1 MKQYHILT
9 LGCQMNI
16 SDSEKIEAILSDF
29 GIKKTNEKSADLI
42 IVNCCSVRQKPIDR
56 IWGKLKVWTRIN
68 PKAKKIL
75 TGCVLEKDLKKMSQK
90 FDFYFNIEN
99 ITSFVQWLEN
109 NFAPLNYDKLIK
121 INYLEIETKSTN
133 KEIALIP
140 IMNGC
145 DNFCSYCAVPYT
157 RGREWSRKPDNIL
170 KEIKCKVKQGYK
182 EIILLG
188 QNVCSYRNPKSQIPN
203 PKQFQNS
210 KFKFKNNDFV
220 ELLEKIVEIQGD
232 FSVKFM
238 SPHPKDFSDELIDL
252 IAKEKKISREIHL
265 PMQSGDDK
273 ILKLMNRGYSST
285 DYLKLVEKMNKK
297 IKGLIIST
305 DIIVGFPGELK
316 KNFMNTVKIVNYI
329 KFNKAY
335 VSIYSPRPGT
345 VAHKKYIDI
354 IPQEVKR
361 KRWLAL
367 DKIINKKDS

>member
-1 MKQYHILT
+1 
-9 LGCQMNI
+9 MNI